1 MTHEGVGDTRLSKR
15 PRTALPRTSLF
26 LAVAV
31 SLTALLLVSDQRAHW
46 LAIGSEADSGYG
58 YGYEPGAVDAAAD
71 VIVDGA
77 TVSRAGRKAFAV
89 AISNSSTD
97 AISVDPSQDIVVTVT
112 VNGIQTGSISTT
124 SGEVTISPGDSER
137 FVFQW
142 LYADAVSRGDTV
154 VYSAC
159 VNVSGDVDDA
169 DDCDSETATAR

>member
-1 MTHEGVGDTRLSKR
+1 
-15 PRTALPRTSLF
+15 
-26 LAVAV
+26 LAVGF

-58 YGYEPGAVDAAAD
+58 YGYEPSAVDAAAD

-77 TVSRAGRKAFAV
+77 TVSRAGRKTFAV

-97 AISVDPSQDIVVTVT
+97 AITVDPSDVDVTVT

-137 FVFQW
+137 FVFTW
-142 LYADAVSRGDTV
+142 LYDAMSRGDTV

-159 VNVSGDVDDA
+159 VNLSGDVDDA
-169 DDCDSETATAR
+169 NDCDSETATAR